1 MAKSKTFDSILRR
14 LLRQPFWPKD
24 VKTMQPYH
32 RLHDDHDGTQKGV
45 LIINFSEDGDAW
57 VTIDDHT
64 HTPLR
69 FRHPLGG
76 GRSPHTYAA
85 LLYLAEAIRLDNEND
100 PI

>member
-24 VKTMQPYH
+24 VNTMQPYH
-32 RLHDDHDGTQKGV
+32 RLHDDHDGTNKGQ
-45 LIINFSEDGDAW
+45 LIVTFSDDGDAR
-57 VTIDDHT
+57 VTIDDRT

-69 FRHPLGG
+69 FRQPLGG

-85 LLYLAEAIRLDNEND
+85 LLYLAEAIRLDNKND